1 MFCLGGQAEVQAA
14 YEEEF
19 AAYEAGLY
27 REQPRDWLAT
37 SWQGDALQVS
47 PSYTHAVLPAPW
59 PEALLCFSAAH
70 VVSAHETRALLQR
83 NKALLRPQW
92 LIADTKSQ
100 ILISI
105 SDNLHR
111 ED

>member
-1 MFCLGGQAEVQAA
+1 MFFLGGQAEVQAA

-47 PSYTHAVLPAPW
+47 PSYIHAVLPAPDMASSS
-59 PEALLCFSAAH
+59 ALLLCGTCGLCAWDS
-70 VVSAHETRALLQR
+70 
-83 NKALLRPQW
+83 
-92 LIADTKSQ
+92 
-100 ILISI
+100 SI
-105 SDNLHR
+105 TAKK
-111 ED
+111 